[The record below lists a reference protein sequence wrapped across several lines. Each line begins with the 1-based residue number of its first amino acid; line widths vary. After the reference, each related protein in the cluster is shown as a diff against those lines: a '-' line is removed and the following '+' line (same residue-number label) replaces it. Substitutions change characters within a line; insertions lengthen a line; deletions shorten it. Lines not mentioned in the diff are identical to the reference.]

1 MSVVYDPQTTEPIPQ
16 NEIENVW
23 LSGNGS
29 FGLKVK
35 GESHYQDAIA
45 VAVIKNGIRGKIKA
59 TLVLE
64 DNNRYDKNAVRV
76 EIDGRT
82 IGYLSR
88 ATAPLFREQLAQ
100 QGHPHATCS
109 CRAKV
114 TGGTLNKPNYIVS
127 LDVPVEFEDKRMP

>member
-45 VAVIKNGIRGKIKA
+45 VAVIKMEYGEKLK
-59 TLVLE
+59 
-64 DNNRYDKNAVRV
+64 
-76 EIDGRT
+76 
-82 IGYLSR
+82 
-88 ATAPLFREQLAQ
+88 QL
-100 QGHPHATCS
+100 
-109 CRAKV
+109 
-114 TGGTLNKPNYIVS
+114 LY
-127 LDVPVEFEDKRMP
+127 